1 MAKFKG
7 SKCLTGDCG
16 GHRAGYSYAS
26 DGGSKP
32 PHRNATSFRKG
43 MKIAVQEKEK
53 RKEKTYKKKETLKAL
68 TSGIAAAVTYT
79 IAKENS
85 SLEDLD
91 T

>member
-7 SKCLTGDCG
+7 SQCLTGDCG

-26 DGGSKP
+26 GGGSKP
-32 PHRNATSFRKG
+32 PHRNAISFKKG

-53 RKEKTYKKKETLKAL
+53 RKEKTYKKKETLSAL
-68 TSGIAAAVTYT
+68 VSGIAAGVTYT

-85 SLEDLD
+85 SMDNID

>member
-7 SKCLTGDCG
+7 SRCLVDCG
-16 GHRAGYSYAS
+16 GHKAGYSYS
-26 DGGSKP
+26 KGGGSKT
-32 PHRNATSFRKG
+32 PHRNARSFKKG

-53 RKEKTYKKKETLKAL
+53 RKEKTYKKKQTLKAL
-68 TSGIAAAVTYT
+68 ATGVAAGVTYT

-85 SLEDLD
+85 SMDNID